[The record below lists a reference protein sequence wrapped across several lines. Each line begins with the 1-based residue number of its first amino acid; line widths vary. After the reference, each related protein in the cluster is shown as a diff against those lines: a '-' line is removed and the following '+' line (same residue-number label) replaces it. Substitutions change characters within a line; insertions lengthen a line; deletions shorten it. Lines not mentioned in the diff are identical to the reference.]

1 MARRGEERVVSWAYA
16 VVSREALSGLY
27 AEGDKGMAVRQ
38 MRMDV
43 REEKARARI
52 SMLGEANASVNAVS
66 LRAY

>member
-1 MARRGEERVVSWAYA
+1 MRKET
-16 VVSREALSGLY
+16 
-27 AEGDKGMAVRQ
+27 KGMAVRQ